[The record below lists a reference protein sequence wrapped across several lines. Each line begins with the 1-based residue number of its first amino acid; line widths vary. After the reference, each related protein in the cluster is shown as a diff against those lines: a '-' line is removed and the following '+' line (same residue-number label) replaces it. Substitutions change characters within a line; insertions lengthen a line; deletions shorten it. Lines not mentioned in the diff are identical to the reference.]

1 MFLPRQFLITVY
13 KTLKRPHLDYGN
25 INYDQTYN
33 LSFPQKMESK
43 QDNAALAITCPV
55 RGTSREKLYQ
65 QLGLESLR
73 KRQWYRKLCY
83 LLKIF
88 KY

>member
-1 MFLPRQFLITVY
+1 
-13 KTLKRPHLDYGN
+13 
-25 INYDQTYN
+25 
-33 LSFPQKMESK
+33 MESK
-43 QDNAALAITCPV
+43 QDNAALAITSPV

-65 QLGLESLR
+65 QVGLESLR
-73 KRQWYRKLCY
+73 KRHWYRKLCY

>member
-1 MFLPRQFLITVY
+1 
-13 KTLKRPHLDYGN
+13 
-25 INYDQTYN
+25 
-33 LSFPQKMESK
+33 MESK